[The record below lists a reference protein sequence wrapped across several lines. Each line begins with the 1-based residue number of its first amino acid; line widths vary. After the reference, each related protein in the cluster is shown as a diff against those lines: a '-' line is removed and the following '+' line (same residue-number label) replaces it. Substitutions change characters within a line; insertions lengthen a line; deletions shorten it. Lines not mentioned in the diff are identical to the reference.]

1 MKFTYIILLA
11 LISFV
16 FSSSAYAMNISGCSN
31 MLNNGWYKKYK
42 YRGVDGAA
50 FKATTKDGFKGSSA
64 TSTEGS
70 TASLDPKYSANYS
83 TFGSQYW
90 SSWGPCAMFGS
101 NEIRENREKY
111 FVQNRDE
118 ILKDI
123 AVGQGEHVNVL
134 ASFSLCE
141 DKAISTYGAELQK
154 NIGSLIQPK
163 NSYNQALDQIV
174 SSNSFLA
181 ANCFFAVQ

>member
-1 MKFTYIILLA
+1 MKITIVILFA
-11 LISFV
+11 LIGFM
-16 FSSSAYAMNISGCSN
+16 FSSSAYAINTSGCSS

-50 FKATTKDGFKGSSA
+50 SKATTKDGFKGSSA

-70 TASLDPKYSANYS
+70 TASVDPKWYSNYS
-83 TFGSQYW
+83 TFGSQYI
-90 SSWGPCAMFGS
+90 SSWGPCAMFAG

-118 ILKDI
+118 ILKEI
-123 AVGQGEHVNVL
+123 AAGQGEHVNVL

-141 DKAISTYGAELQK
+141 DQAISTYGAELQK
-154 NIGSLIQPK
+154 NIGSLIHPAV
-163 NSYNQALDQIV
+163 SYNHALDQIIAG
-174 SSNSFLA
+174 SSVLA
-181 ANCFFAVQ
+181 ANCGVVIQ